1 MCHDRV
7 KEVARES
14 QETRNEETRNFF
26 GIFNNRNTE
35 MTETGTH
42 THRRSDIN
50 NNPQQTWGRTD
61 YLKGNMTGNTWDEIK
76 TQMGTN

>member
-1 MCHDRV
+1 MR
-7 KEVARES
+7 K
-14 QETRNEETRNFF
+14 
-26 GIFNNRNTE
+26 
-35 MTETGTH
+35 TG
-42 THRRSDIN
+42 THRRSDVN